1 MYSKNDYRYYLEHRL
16 EESDDYLAHYGV
28 KGMKWHKHKSGVKD
42 WLKRQ
47 FSLNT
52 PIAQNTKVVDNV
64 QSKNKKMQSTG
75 RDVNNILV
83 GSIRRQNKPLNRVKR
98 AISDRRKAGRPKVSS
113 EPAVNSSNPIV
124 RSAQKAASRTAY
136 EKKKKQSGL
145 KPKNQK
151 VTVITDSKRKRS
163 KKEAAWNNE
172 MKGYAKE
179 YLSGKSN
186 SKKR

>member
-28 KGMKWHKHKSGVKD
+28 KGMKWRKHKTGVKD
-42 WLKRQ
+42 WLKKQ

-98 AISDRRKAGRPKVSS
+98 AISDRRKAGRSKVSS
-113 EPAVNSSNPIV
+113 EPTVNSNNPIV

-136 EKKKKQSGL
+136 EKKKKRSGL

-163 KKEAAWNNE
+163 KKEAKWNNE
-172 MKGYAKE
+172 MQSYGKE
-179 YLSGKSN
+179 YLASQ
-186 SKKR
+186 SKKKRR

>member
-16 EESDDYLAHYGV
+16 AESDDYLAHYGV
-28 KGMKWHKHKSGVKD
+28 KGMKWKHH
-42 WLKRQ
+42 LK
-47 FSLNT
+47 
-52 PIAQNTKVVDNV
+52 K
-64 QSKNKKMQSTG
+64 
-75 RDVNNILV
+75 
-83 GSIRRQNKPLNRVKR
+83 
-98 AISDRRKAGRPKVSS
+98 
-113 EPAVNSSNPIV
+113 AVNSIGDFIHPKPTVTFEEPTVYSNNKIV
-124 RSAQKAASRTAY
+124 RNAQKAAHKTDMAQRN
-136 EKKKKQSGL
+136 KKKKSRFSL

-186 SKKR
+186 SKKKTKRSA